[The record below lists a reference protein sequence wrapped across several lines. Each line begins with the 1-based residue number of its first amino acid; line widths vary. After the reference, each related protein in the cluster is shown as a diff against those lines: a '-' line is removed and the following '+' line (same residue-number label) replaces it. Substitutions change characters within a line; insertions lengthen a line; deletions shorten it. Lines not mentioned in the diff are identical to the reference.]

1 MAPGV
6 SGSKVV
12 VVGRGAS
19 EVVGV
24 IDDVA
29 VVVVVVV
36 VSGGTIVGV
45 VSVDAMAVVTGSV
58 VVSAVEVPIKFKT
71 RSSDQLSYLVRLL
84 FSSFTKLVRFDL
96 PNVLYKIE
104 QLCIKN
110 DLTLRAKS

>member
-29 VVVVVVV
+29 VVVVVV

>member
-1 MAPGV
+1 M
-6 SGSKVV
+6 
-12 VVGRGAS
+12 GRGAS

-29 VVVVVVV
+29 GVVV
-36 VSGGTIVGV
+36 VSGGPIVGV

>member
-1 MAPGV
+1 M
-6 SGSKVV
+6 
-12 VVGRGAS
+12 GRGAS

-29 VVVVVVV
+29 VVVAVVV

>member
-1 MAPGV
+1 M
-6 SGSKVV
+6 
-12 VVGRGAS
+12 GRGAS

-29 VVVVVVV
+29 VVVVVVVV

-45 VSVDAMAVVTGSV
+45 VSVDAMAVVTGSVV